1 MAVTSSPQHD
11 ERHDERTQEA
21 ASWQTVSRVVFPT
34 TDADMT
40 MPLYAIEWTRPV
52 LSDDVVNAFADF
64 YSLDFDAMNEA
75 ELRRLLNA
83 NRRTPADTSSAV
95 FTVDGR
101 DAVTV
106 HAGRHASFC
115 TYFNAFPASYWRRW
129 TRVAAVRFTA
139 DVRGAG
145 VLQLMRSTG
154 RGLIHPVREVRVDA
168 TDAPSTVSVD
178 ITMDGLL
185 DGGFFWFDAK
195 ADIDAELHV
204 AHAQWAVPRSARRE
218 AEARPFSIAIATFN
232 RAPYCLRQLR
242 AIAADPHVRARLDT
256 IYCTDQGTD
265 HVCDQPGFADVSTEL
280 GEQLTYIQ
288 QANLGGSGGFS
299 RGMFETLK
307 ASRSAYTM
315 LLDDDAISEPES
327 IIRAVQFADY
337 CTTPTI
343 VGGGMLHLDNRTVM
357 YAQGERFDKTEVRMF
372 PCVGAE
378 YNHDY
383 AQFPL
388 RDCPK
393 LHRRFDADFN
403 GWWLC
408 LIPTAVMEE
417 IGLSLPAFIKF
428 DDIEYGLRA
437 KEHGYATVSLPG
449 VAVWHQAWHDKD
461 PGRSWEEYF
470 NNRNRW
476 ICALLHIDRPKWQMF
491 YQMAYGDA
499 NLGLRLVYS
508 GVKLRHLALRDVM
521 RGPQY
526 MVDALPTALATARR
540 ERQGFSDS
548 DTRADLTD
556 FPQAESE
563 YEPQG
568 RPKSR
573 KRVQR
578 ECFGAVFESLTTHRD
593 GAADKRPQ
601 RAIAAKD
608 ATWRAFRG
616 ATSVLVTSADGNS
629 AAWCRRDNALFR
641 TQFTRGLFLA
651 KEFFKRWDRLAADYK
666 AADLGSVAMWE
677 RIFRG

>member
-1 MAVTSSPQHD
+1 MQW
-11 ERHDERTQEA
+11 EA
-21 ASWQTVSRVVFPT
+21 VSRVVFPV

-52 LSDDVVNAFADF
+52 LSDDVVNVFADF
-64 YSLDFDAMNEA
+64 YALDFAAMNET

-83 NRRTPADTSSAV
+83 NRRASADTSSSV

-101 DAVTV
+101 TAVTV
-106 HAGRHASFC
+106 HEGRHASFC

-129 TRVAAVRFTA
+129 TPVRSVRFTA
-139 DVRGAG
+139 HVRGRG
-145 VLQLMRSTG
+145 MLQLMRSTG
-154 RGLIHPVREVRVDA
+154 RGLIHPVREVPIDAAGTFTTVDVEIA
-168 TDAPSTVSVD
+168 
-178 ITMDGLL
+178 MDGLL

-195 ADIDAELHV
+195 ADIDAELRIED
-204 AHAQWAVPRSARRE
+204 AQWSVPRSARRD
-218 AEARPFSIAIATFN
+218 ADPKPFSIAIATFN

-242 AIAADPHVRARLDT
+242 AIAADANVRARLDT

-265 HVCDQPGFADVSTEL
+265 HVCDQEGFADVAAEL
-280 GEQLTYIQ
+280 GTQLTYIQ

-307 ASRSAYTM
+307 AGRSAYTM
-315 LLDDDAISEPES
+315 LLDDDAICEPES
-327 IIRAVQFADY
+327 VIRAVQFADY
-337 CTTPTI
+337 CATPTI

-357 YAQGERFDKTEVRMF
+357 YAQGERFDKREVRMF
-372 PCVGAE
+372 PCVGAA

-388 RDCPK
+388 RDCPR

-408 LIPTAVMEE
+408 LIPTVVMED
-417 IGLSLPAFIKF
+417 IGLSMPAFIKF

-476 ICALLHIDRPKWQMF
+476 VCALLHIDRPSWQMV

-508 GVKLRHLALRDVM
+508 GIKLRHLALRDVM

-526 MVDALPTALATARR
+526 MVDALPTALATAR
-540 ERQGFSDS
+540 EARQGFSDT
-548 DTRADLTD
+548 DTRANITD
-556 FPQAESE
+556 FPEAESL
-563 YEPQG
+563 YKPQCI
-568 RPKSR
+568 PKSP
-573 KRVQR
+573 KLVQR
-578 ECFGAVFESLTTHRD
+578 ECLYAAVESLVTNRNGT
-593 GAADKRPQ
+593 ADAQPA
-601 RAIAAKD
+601 RAVAAKD

-616 ATSVLVTSADGNS
+616 ASSVLVTSADGNS

-641 TQFTRGLFLA
+641 KQFTRGLFLA
-651 KEFFKRWDRLAADYK
+651 KEFFKRWDRLADAYK
-666 AADLGSVAMWE
+666 AADLGSVEMWE
-677 RIFRG
+677 RLFGAGGITAH

>member
-83 NRRTPADTSSAV
+83 NRRTPANTSSAV

-204 AHAQWAVPRSARRE
+204 AHAQWAVPQSARRE
-218 AEARPFSIAIATFN
+218 AEVRPFSIAIATFN

-242 AIAADPHVRARLDT
+242 AIAADANVRARLDT

-476 ICALLHIDRPKWQMF
+476 VCALLHIDRPKWQMF

-548 DTRADLTD
+548 DTRANLTD

-651 KEFFKRWDRLAADYK
+651 KEFFKRWDRLAAGYK

>member
-1 MAVTSSPQHD
+1 MAVTLSPQHD
-11 ERHDERTQEA
+11 DRHDERDWE
-21 ASWQTVSRVVFPT
+21 TVDRVVFPT

-40 MPLYAIEWTRPV
+40 MPLYAIAWTRPA

-83 NRRTPADTSSAV
+83 NRRTPADTSSQV
-95 FTVDGR
+95 FSVDGR
-101 DAVTV
+101 TAVTV
-106 HAGRHASFC
+106 HKGHHASFC

-129 TRVAAVRFTA
+129 TKVDTVRFTA
-139 DVRGAG
+139 EVRGAG
-145 VLQLMRSTG
+145 MLQLMRSTG
-154 RGLIHPVREVRVDA
+154 RGLIHPVREIPVEAVDKA
-168 TDAPSTVSVD
+168 TTVSVD
-178 ITMDGLL
+178 IAMDGLL

-195 ADIDAELHV
+195 ADIDADLHV
-204 AHAQWAVPRSARRE
+204 ADAQWAVPKSARRE
-218 AEARPFSIAIATFN
+218 AGTRPFSIAIATFN

-242 AIAADPHVRARLDT
+242 AIAADGNVRARLDT

-265 HVCDQPGFADVSTEL
+265 HVCDQPGFADVSAAL
-280 GEQLTYIQ
+280 GDQLTYIR

-307 ASRSAYTM
+307 AGRAAYTM

-327 IIRAVQFADY
+327 VIRAVQFADY
-337 CTTPTI
+337 CSTPTI

-417 IGLSLPAFIKF
+417 IGLSMPAFIKF

-476 ICALLHIDRPKWQMF
+476 VCALLHIDRPKWQMM

-508 GVKLRHLALRDVM
+508 GVKLRHLAMRDVM

-526 MVDALPTALATARR
+526 MIDALPTALATAREAR
-540 ERQGFSDS
+540 RGFSDT
-548 DTRADLTD
+548 DTRANLTD
-556 FPQAESE
+556 FPEAAVE
-563 YEPQG
+563 YEPHG
-568 RPKSR
+568 RPKS
-573 KRVQR
+573 KRQVQQ
-578 ECFGAVFESLTTHRD
+578 ECFRAVFESLTTRRN
-593 GAADKRPQ
+593 GTADKRPQ
-601 RAIAAKD
+601 RAITAKD

-616 ATSVLVTSADGNS
+616 ASSVLVTSADGNS

-641 TQFTRGLFLA
+641 KQFKRGLFLS

>member
-1 MAVTSSPQHD
+1 MPRTNPLPSQPSVTQW
-11 ERHDERTQEA
+11 E
-21 ASWQTVSRVVFPT
+21 TVSRVVFPV

-40 MPLYAIEWTRPV
+40 MPLYAIEWTRPA
-52 LSDDVVNAFADF
+52 LSDDVVNAFANF
-64 YSLDFDAMNEA
+64 YSLDFSAMNEA

-83 NRRTPADTSSAV
+83 SRRTPANTSSSV

-101 DAVTV
+101 TAITV
-106 HAGRHASFC
+106 HAGQHASFC
-115 TYFNAFPASYWRRW
+115 TYFNAFPAGYWRRW
-129 TRVAAVRFTA
+129 THVASVRFTA
-139 DVRGAG
+139 RIRGRG
-145 VLQLMRSTG
+145 MLQLMRSTG
-154 RGLIHPVREVRVDA
+154 RGLIHPVREVPVDA
-168 TDAPSTVSVD
+168 MDAYATVDVE
-178 ITMDGLL
+178 TAMDGLL

-195 ADIDAELHV
+195 ADIDAELRIED
-204 AHAQWAVPRSARRE
+204 AQWSVPCSARRD
-218 AEARPFSIAIATFN
+218 AEPKPFSIAIATFN

-242 AIAADPHVRARLDT
+242 AIAADANVRERLDT

-265 HVCDQPGFADVSTEL
+265 HVCDQEGFADVAAEL
-280 GEQLTYIQ
+280 GAQLTYIQ

-299 RGMFETLK
+299 RGMFETLQ
-307 ASRSAYTM
+307 AGRSGYTM
-315 LLDDDAISEPES
+315 LLDDDAISEPGS
-327 IIRAVQFADY
+327 VIRAVQFADY
-337 CTTPTI
+337 CDTPTI

-357 YAQGERFDKTEVRMF
+357 YAQGERFDKAEVRMF

-388 RDCPK
+388 RDCPQ

-408 LIPTAVMEE
+408 LIPTAVMED

-476 ICALLHIDRPKWQMF
+476 VCALLHIDRPKWQMV

-508 GVKLRHLALRDVM
+508 GVKLRHLAMRDVM
-521 RGPQY
+521 RGPRY
-526 MVDALPTALATARR
+526 MVDSLPTALATAREAR
-540 ERQGFSDS
+540 KGFSDT
-548 DTRADLTD
+548 DTRAHITD
-556 FPQAESE
+556 FPEAATE

-568 RPKSR
+568 KPKSR
-573 KRVQR
+573 KHVQQ
-578 ECFGAVFESLTTHRD
+578 ECFHAVFEALATNRN
-593 GAADKRPQ
+593 GAQDARPA
-601 RAIAAKD
+601 RAVAAKD

-616 ATSVLVTSADGNS
+616 QSSVLVTSADGNS
-629 AAWCRRDNALFR
+629 VAWCRRDNALFR
-641 TQFTRGLFLA
+641 KQFKRGLILS
-651 KEFFKRWDRLAADYK
+651 KEFFKRWDQLAAEYK
-666 AADLGSVAMWE
+666 AANLGSIEMWE